1 MKSLSSILTLICSL
15 LLLSP
20 SSQGQQELKNVS
32 VTGGLQD
39 GKARLIIEGWLNGGA
54 HDSKAIFATTVED
67 LIRVTSDKISQE
79 MQLTLDILDG
89 NPKELP
95 LTILGNGEIRNVQ
108 GENLQDWSLRKEPS
122 GGRTLVLRPRLTEKA
137 LTQLKIAILAETV
150 VTSDGKEASPLSLA
164 PVQPGS
170 SAVSYEF
177 TPCPN

>member
-108 GENLQDWSLRKEPS
+108 GENLQDWSL
-122 GGRTLVLRPRLTEKA
+122 
-137 LTQLKIAILAETV
+137 
-150 VTSDGKEASPLSLA
+150 
-164 PVQPGS
+164 
-170 SAVSYEF
+170 
-177 TPCPN
+177 